1 LKPRKIDWLFIDAE
15 GAELEILEASR
26 NTISS
31 MKPKMFVETHPC
43 FVLEINVAVVEY
55 LQRFGYTSHAVY
67 QDQNLVV
74 FKFTPN
80 IPNPPDFCVGK
91 SGEPVI

>member
-1 LKPRKIDWLFIDAE
+1 
-15 GAELEILEASR
+15 
-26 NTISS
+26 
-31 MKPKMFVETHPC
+31 MKPKIFVETHP
-43 FVLEINVAVVEY
+43 FLVPRIDLAVVEY
-55 LQRFGYTSHAVY
+55 LESFGYASHAVY